1 MRIPIMINLK
11 ELDYKSLGARW
22 RLVILAAFLLLVP
35 IWIAVIWL
43 GEFEALNNAG
53 DWLQDI
59 DEAAVIAAEII
70 AFIIVLRMAK
80 KVEGTKFGPG
90 IGLLA
95 LGLFFLAANEILWWL
110 ATMLEKQHLS
120 TQYSN
125 NAFLVPDAAI
135 YWALVASEHFFT
147 LLQGIFVVLAAFALR
162 DIFEAAQRLQ
172 IEIDREKTKREV
184 SKVIESDYFERIR
197 SEGINLR
204 RNRENK

>member
-1 MRIPIMINLK
+1 MSTPIMINLK

-22 RLVILAAFLLLVP
+22 KLVILAAFLLLVP
-35 IWIAVIWL
+35 IWIAMIWL
-43 GEFEALNNAG
+43 GEFEALNSSG
-53 DWLQDI
+53 DRLQDI
-59 DEAAVIAAEII
+59 DEAVVIASEII
-70 AFIIVLRMAK
+70 AFIVVLRMARK
-80 KVEGTKFGPG
+80 MEGTRFGPG

-110 ATMLEKQHLS
+110 ATILEKQHLS
-120 TQYSN
+120 TQYSV
-125 NAFLVPDAAI
+125 NALQVPDAAI

-172 IEIDREKTKREV
+172 IEIDRERTKREV
-184 SKVIESDYFERIR
+184 SKVVESDYFERIR

-204 RNRENK
+204 RNRGDK

>member
-1 MRIPIMINLK
+1 MSTPIMIDLK

-43 GEFEALNNAG
+43 GEFEALNNA
-53 DWLQDI
+53 DDRLKDI
-59 DEAAVIAAEII
+59 DEAVVIAAEII
-70 AFIIVLRMAK
+70 AFIVVLRMSRK
-80 KVEGTKFGPG
+80 MEGTKFGSG

-110 ATMLEKQHLS
+110 ATMFENQRLS
-120 TQYSN
+120 TQYNN
-125 NAFLVPDAAI
+125 NALLVPDAAI

-184 SKVIESDYFERIR
+184 SKVFESDYFERIR
-197 SEGINLR
+197 SEGIKLR